1 MALPKINQPLH
12 TFVIPS
18 KNKEVTFRP
27 FLVSEEKILLMAQA
41 SGSPKEIIKSIQQV
55 INNCSVEDINIMD
68 LTTFDVEYLFLKL
81 RGVSVNNVVKIT
93 ATDPEDG
100 EAYPLEINIDDI
112 EIQHNPDHTDLI
124 RVDENIS
131 IKMKYPAID
140 MMDAIEKSGSEVS
153 VFFDLMAYSID
164 KVISGDEIID
174 FKGES
179 EQERMQFIEQLDV
192 NTFTNISNFFK
203 TMPKLRHE
211 TTYTNKNGTEQKVV
225 LETLSDFFSLG

>member
-1 MALPKINQPLH
+1 MALPRINQPLH
-12 TFVIPS
+12 TFNIPS
-18 KNKEVTFRP
+18 KNIEATFRP

-41 SGSPKEIIKSIQQV
+41 SGNPKEIIKSIQQV
-55 INNCSVEDINIMD
+55 INNCSTDQLDVLD

-100 EAYPLEINIDDI
+100 ESYPIEIDINDI
-112 EIQHNPDHTDLI
+112 EIVHDPDHTNHI
-124 RVDENIS
+124 KVDDNIS
-131 IKMKYPAID
+131 IKMKYPAVD
-140 MMDAIEKSGSEVS
+140 MMDAVEKSGSEVG

-164 KVISGDEIID
+164 KVFAGDEVINFAD
-174 FKGES
+174 ES

-203 TMPKLRHE
+203 TMPKLKHE
-211 TTYTNKNGTEQKVV
+211 TTYTNKSGKEQKIV